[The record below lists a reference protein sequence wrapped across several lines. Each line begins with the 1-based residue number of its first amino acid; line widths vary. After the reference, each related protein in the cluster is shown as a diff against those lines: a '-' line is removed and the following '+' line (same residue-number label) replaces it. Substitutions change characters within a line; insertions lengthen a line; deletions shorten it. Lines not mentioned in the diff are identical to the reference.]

1 LGTAPTTWSTI
12 SPSLCDI
19 ALCAVLNQGR
29 FDLGF
34 YAGRIFGLM
43 AASFILG
50 VLLLENGML
59 YARLVEVSR
68 ELDRH
73 NRSLEQIVAE
83 RTQRLLQSEK
93 VATMGSLLAG
103 VSHELNNP
111 LSIVMAYAHLLKEY
125 SGADPVKAQ
134 AQKINAAAEHCAR
147 IVKNFLALARQR
159 PPERGDVHLNA
170 VIREVLEML
179 AYELRTDSVE
189 VTTEWPVSARPRSVT
204 ETQAVEPLAAIPS
217 KRLLVVDAE
226 VEIANV
232 LSDILTQAG
241 HHADTAN
248 DGAAALDL
256 LGRHAYDLILTDT
269 KMPGMD
275 GPAFYGE
282 LKRRFPSMSER
293 LIFLTGDLLSR
304 DKREFLEATGAP
316 ALAKPFDVQE
326 VRRHVHRMLTTPSGG
341 AVPGRRPASR

>member
-93 VATMGSLLAG
+93 VATMGSL
-103 VSHELNNP
+103 
-111 LSIVMAYAHLLKEY
+111 
-125 SGADPVKAQ
+125 
-134 AQKINAAAEHCAR
+134 C
-147 IVKNFLALARQR
+147 
-159 PPERGDVHLNA
+159 
-170 VIREVLEML
+170 
-179 AYELRTDSVE
+179 
-189 VTTEWPVSARPRSVT
+189 
-204 ETQAVEPLAAIPS
+204 
-217 KRLLVVDAE
+217 
-226 VEIANV
+226 
-232 LSDILTQAG
+232 
-241 HHADTAN
+241 
-248 DGAAALDL
+248 
-256 LGRHAYDLILTDT
+256 
-269 KMPGMD
+269 
-275 GPAFYGE
+275 
-282 LKRRFPSMSER
+282 
-293 LIFLTGDLLSR
+293 
-304 DKREFLEATGAP
+304 
-316 ALAKPFDVQE
+316 
-326 VRRHVHRMLTTPSGG
+326 
-341 AVPGRRPASR
+341 PASPTS